1 MCQGGRQL
9 SKLIKQAW
17 QHLWVRIVF
26 CFVIIIGAVL
36 SRFGDAIFE
45 FITSMEN
52 WRQSKLWLTYTID
65 RSALYIVGKV
75 EISRFVLFI
84 LFLTS
89 ASGIGA
95 IFYYCWTNSLKI
107 NWNNPESV
115 VKKFRKGSW
124 KNIVWEWSYS
134 GYSMDYP
141 RAICP
146 FCSAKLEVVEHRIGS
161 RFGKYFE
168 IKCPNENKTF
178 DYGKEYDSFEAL
190 KVAARQEMLRRIRE
204 KCRIMR
210 FR

>member
-1 MCQGGRQL
+1 
-9 SKLIKQAW
+9 LI
-17 QHLWVRIVF
+17 
-26 CFVIIIGAVL
+26 C
-36 SRFGDAIFE
+36 AI
-45 FITSMEN
+45 N
-52 WRQSKLWLTYTID
+52 L
-65 RSALYIVGKV
+65 SALYAVGKV

-89 ASGIGA
+89 VSGIGA
-95 IFYYCWTNSLKI
+95 IFYYCWTNVHKI

-146 FCSAKLEVVEHRIGS
+146 SCSAKLEVVENSFGS
-161 RFGKYFE
+161 RYGRDFE
-168 IKCPNENKTF
+168 IKCPNEKKTF
-178 DYGKEYDSFEAL
+178 DYDKEYVSFPAL
-190 KVAARQEMLRRIRE
+190 QAAARQEMLRRIRE